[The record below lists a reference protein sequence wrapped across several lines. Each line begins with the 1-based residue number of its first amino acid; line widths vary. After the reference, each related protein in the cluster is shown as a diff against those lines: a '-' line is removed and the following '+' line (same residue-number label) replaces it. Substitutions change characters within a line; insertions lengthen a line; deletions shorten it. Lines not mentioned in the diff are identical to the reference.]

1 MNVLMLVWTDYFIE
15 KFVFQETEAVYKLYA
30 QRVKVA
36 LIIFIKAL
44 HVMVAPRKGIQDSLG
59 LDSTLW
65 IPDSRFQVLDSRL
78 FVSGSWRGFQDLY
91 SGFQNP
97 GFQIP
102 PAKISQ
108 IPESGFPFIGGLWN
122 RKTAK

>member
-1 MNVLMLVWTDYFIE
+1 MEQNSGHQMNVLMLVWTDYFIE

-30 QRVKVA
+30 QRGKVA

-65 IPDSRFQVLDSRL
+65 IPDSRSWIPDCLSVEVGEDS
-78 FVSGSWRGFQDLY
+78 
-91 SGFQNP
+91 
-97 GFQIP
+97 
-102 PAKISQ
+102 
-108 IPESGFPFIGGLWN
+108 
-122 RKTAK
+122 